1 MKRLIAFAGR
11 AGSGKSTAARY
22 LVRNYGFERVRFA
35 GPLKAMMAAL
45 GLNEEEIDGGLKEV
59 PCELLGGTT
68 PRFAMQTLGTEWG
81 RELIASDLWTRAWI
95 NQAER
100 HPAVVCDD
108 VRFPNERELIKSL
121 GGTLIRIDAEVPGAA
136 PVQHASEA
144 MDFPVDRVVVN
155 RFDDAFFRVL
165 DAVMAEMR

>member
-22 LVRNYGFERVRFA
+22 LVRNYGFERIRFA
-35 GPLKAMMAAL
+35 GPLKDMMRAL
-45 GLNEEEIDGGLKEV
+45 GLSEEEVDGGLKEQ
-59 PCELLGGTT
+59 PCELLGGKT

-81 RELIASDLWTRAWI
+81 RELIAPDLWTQAWI
-95 NQAER
+95 KQAER
-100 HPAVVCDD
+100 HPFVVCDD
-108 VRFPNERELIKSL
+108 VRFPNEQKLIREL

-144 MDFPVDRVVVN
+144 MDFPMDRVVVN

-165 DAVMAEMR
+165 DAVMADVR